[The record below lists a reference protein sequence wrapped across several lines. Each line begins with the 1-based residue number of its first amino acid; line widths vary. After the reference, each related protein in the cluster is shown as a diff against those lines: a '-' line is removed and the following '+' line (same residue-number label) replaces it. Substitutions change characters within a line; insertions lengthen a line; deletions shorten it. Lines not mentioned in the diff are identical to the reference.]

1 MPSGHCVLNILY
13 YIIALCYNSVIF
25 SESQKKNG
33 IIFHLLK
40 DNFKRYTEITNNQLK
55 CSDFFF
61 FFQMYDGGDNHL
73 IIVCLKIVTQISR
86 YLTIKSPE
94 TMNDFENKETAE
106 NLKQLLPSALVA
118 SKHVST
124 TQ

>member
-1 MPSGHCVLNILY
+1 MQRAV
-13 YIIALCYNSVIF
+13 IIPFF
-25 SESQKKNG
+25 SKN
-33 IIFHLLK
+33 FHPK
-40 DNFKRYTEITNNQLK
+40 EITN
-55 CSDFFF
+55 
-61 FFQMYDGGDNHL
+61 GGDNHL

-94 TMNDFENKETAE
+94 NMNDFENETAE